1 MDSKKIS
8 KKKGGADLPQK
19 KVGEHKGK
27 DVTEI
32 ICIIDRSG
40 SMESI
45 RSDAIGG
52 FNRFLADQQEPEDPA
67 RLTMV
72 LFDDQYDVAYNG
84 AEIQTVPALTKTTFV
99 PRGMTALLD
108 AVGKT
113 LNTVSARLAE
123 IPADDRPE
131 KVIVAILTDGHENA
145 SKEFSLP
152 VIREMISHY
161 STDLKWDFIY
171 LAASQDAF
179 SEAGQMGISA
189 DNTVQFSASKAGIRG
204 SYDSISKAME
214 MKRKYNDIKD
224 WKERHDSDPTS

>member
-1 MDSKKIS
+1 MTEKKGLHKKI
-8 KKKGGADLPQK
+8 GGDKSPQK
-19 KVGEHKGK
+19 EGQKGK

-67 RLTMV
+67 RFTMV
-72 LFDDQYDVAYNG
+72 LFDDQYDVVHNG
-84 AEIQTVPALTKTTFV
+84 TDIHAVPLLTNKTFV

-123 IPADDRPE
+123 IPANDRPE
-131 KVIVAILTDGHENA
+131 KIIVAILTDGHENA
-145 SKEFSLP
+145 SREFTLP

-161 STDLKWDFIY
+161 TTDLKWDFIY
-171 LAASQDAF
+171 LAATQDAF
-179 SEAGQMGISA
+179 SEAGQIGISPN
-189 DNTVQFSASKAGIRG
+189 NTLQFAANKTGIHD
-204 SYDSISKAME
+204 SYRSISMAID
-214 MKRKYNDIKD
+214 MKRKYNDIKA
-224 WKERHDSDPTS
+224 WKGRNKSDPDS

>member
-8 KKKGGADLPQK
+8 KKNGGADVPQQK
-19 KVGEHKGK
+19 EDLKGK

-52 FNRFLADQQEPEDPA
+52 FNRFLADQKEPEDPA

-72 LFDDQYDVAYNG
+72 LFDDQYDVTYNG
-84 AEIQTVPALTKTTFV
+84 AEIHTVPALTKTTFV

-123 IPADDRPE
+123 IPADNRPE

-145 SKEFSLP
+145 SREFSLS
-152 VIREMISHY
+152 VVREMISHY
-161 STDLKWDFIY
+161 TTDLKWDFIY
-171 LAASQDAF
+171 LAASHDAF

-189 DNTVQFSASKAGIRG
+189 DNTILFSADKAGIHE
-204 SYDSISKAME
+204 SYNNISKAMA
-214 MKRKYNDIKD
+214 MKRKFNDIKN

>member
-8 KKKGGADLPQK
+8 EKDGGVDLSQK
-19 KVGEHKGK
+19 KEGDHKGM

-32 ICIIDRSG
+32 ICVIDRSG

-84 AEIQTVPALTKTTFV
+84 MDIHNVPPLTTRTFV

-108 AVGKT
+108 AIGKT

-123 IPADDRPE
+123 IPAEDRPE
-131 KVIVAILTDGHENA
+131 KIIVAILTDGHENA
-145 SKEFSLP
+145 SREFSLP
-152 VIREMISHY
+152 VIRKS
-161 STDLKWDFIY
+161 
-171 LAASQDAF
+171 
-179 SEAGQMGISA
+179 
-189 DNTVQFSASKAGIRG
+189 VV
-204 SYDSISKAME
+204 
-214 MKRKYNDIKD
+214 
-224 WKERHDSDPTS
+224 

>member
-8 KKKGGADLPQK
+8 KKNGGADVPRQK
-19 KVGEHKGK
+19 EEGLKGK

-52 FNRFLADQQEPEDPA
+52 FNRFLADQKEPEDPA
-67 RLTMV
+67 RFTMV
-72 LFDDQYDVAYNG
+72 LFDDQYDVTYNG
-84 AEIQTVPALTKTTFV
+84 ADIQTVPLLTNKTFI
-99 PRGMTALLD
+99 PRGSTALLD

-145 SKEFSLP
+145 SREFSLP
-152 VIREMISHY
+152 VVREMISHY

-171 LAASQDAF
+171 LAASQDVF

-189 DNTVQFSASKAGIRG
+189 DNTIQFSADKAGIHE
-204 SYDSISKAME
+204 SYNNISKAMA
-214 MKRKYNDIKD
+214 MKRKYNDIKN